1 MINFKKLG
9 DDELKKFANAEKIA
23 AFTDEDLVGF
33 FAETCNHMYKYE
45 GSVKAEN
52 VAEGLYWKAVL
63 DIVDKE
69 LVKRDMSVSYV
80 GITRGYEAESI
91 IDLLNNPEFDL
102 DLSTVITALDIATLL
117 KVEKKISDEAVKNP
131 KRYENVLALVRKQL
145 GGQSAFMN

>member
-23 AFTDEDLVGF
+23 AFEDGELVGF

-63 DIVDKE
+63 DMVDKE
-69 LVKRDMSVSYV
+69 LVKRDISVSYI
-80 GITRGYEAESI
+80 GITKGYEAESI
-91 IDLLNNPEFDL
+91 IDLLENPEFDL
-102 DLSTVITALDIATLL
+102 DLSTVITALDMPTLL
-117 KVEKKISDEAVKNP
+117 KVEQKISEKAAKNP
-131 KRYENVLALVRKQL
+131 KRYGNVLALVRKQL
-145 GGQSAFMN
+145 SGQQAYLN